1 MNLAVIDLAEVDAGM
16 AHLVGGKAA
25 GLARMIRAGERVP
38 EGFCVTTTALS
49 DETVPVEEIR
59 RAYERMGGGPV
70 AVRSSATAE
79 DLPDASFAGQHATV
93 LSVTGLT
100 DLLDAIEVCRD
111 SLDSERVVSYRAASG
126 VGAAAMAVVVQR
138 MVDAAVAGVLFTAN
152 PVTGSRAE
160 MVVDAAPGPGAA
172 LVDGAVTADHYV
184 LRDGDPAADQNIPH
198 DGDPAADQN
207 IPHDGDPAAERGGCL
222 SPQRLT
228 DLYAAGRR
236 LRDLAGVPQD
246 VEWAVDHDGVL
257 WLLQSRPVTTL
268 FPVPPDTGRPGPRVY
283 LELGGQFQGVL
294 RPFTPMGVAALR
306 AVAASAGS
314 AFGGSAFGGPTPGG
328 SPLGG
333 GSGPNREPGPDH
345 GSNPDREPGPDRES
359 GSVVEIAGR
368 LYFDLTDTVRRPG
381 ADRWLPKFVEADFGP
396 RVRAVVDQVLADP
409 RFAPDPGAA
418 RRGGGAGPLLRVA
431 PRAVAGVVRA
441 LARPE
446 AARDRAFRA
455 VDEFRL
461 ASAAPAGLDT
471 AAQRLRFVGDFG
483 LPTRRLE
490 RMIWPLMAGILSGAA
505 PAGLL
510 KGIATEAEVR
520 TVLGGMPHNIT
531 IEMDL
536 ALWAIAE
543 RAAEHRDLLLG
554 TPATELAARYRAG
567 TLPDI
572 GLAGFLDRF
581 GHRAAV
587 EIDIGVPR
595 WAEDPAPVLAAIANY
610 LRTTDPDQ
618 APDRRFAR
626 AARTATET
634 LADLTRRV
642 RRRRPVR
649 GRIAIFL
656 LRRARQLGGLR
667 EIGKFAGLYPLAEMR
682 RQLLL
687 VGAELAGQGLLKEAG
702 DIMFLDLAEAGAA
715 VHRQV
720 DHRELVAARK
730 VAYDR
735 ELRRTHVPVALL
747 SDGTDV
753 EALRTPKP
761 VDDGTL
767 AGMAAAPGTV
777 TGPAR
782 VVRDPA
788 DAHVE
793 PGEIL
798 VAPTTDPG
806 WTPLFL
812 TAGGLVTEIG
822 APLAHGPTVAREYGI
837 PAVVCVRDAT
847 RLIRTGQIITVDGA
861 AGTVVVNG

>member
-38 EGFCVTTTALS
+38 AGFCVTTTALS
-49 DETVPVEEIR
+49 DGTVPVEEIR

-93 LSVTGLT
+93 LSVTGLA

-184 LRDGDPAADQNIPH
+184 LRDGGPAADQNVLP
-198 DGDPAADQN
+198 DASPAADQDVL
-207 IPHDGDPAAERGGCL
+207 PDGAPAAERGGCL
-222 SPQRLT
+222 TPQRLT
-228 DLYAAGRR
+228 ELSAAGRR

-246 VEWAVDHDGVL
+246 IEWAVDHDGVL

-314 AFGGSAFGGPTPGG
+314 AFGGSTRGDSTRVGG
-328 SPLGG
+328 S
-333 GSGPNREPGPDH
+333 
-345 GSNPDREPGPDRES
+345 GPDRES

-396 RVRAVVDQVLADP
+396 RVRAVVEQVLADP

-441 LARPE
+441 LARPD

-715 VHRQV
+715 VHEQV
-720 DHRELVAARK
+720 DHRELVAVRK

-753 EALRTPKP
+753 EALRTPKAP
-761 VDDGTL
+761 DDDTL

-788 DAHVE
+788 DARVE

>member
-38 EGFCVTTTALS
+38 AGFCVTTTALS
-49 DETVPVEEIR
+49 DGTVPVEEIR

-93 LSVTGLT
+93 LSVTGLA

-184 LRDGDPAADQNIPH
+184 LRDGGPAADQNVLP
-198 DGDPAADQN
+198 
-207 IPHDGDPAAERGGCL
+207 DGDPAAERGGCL
-222 SPQRLT
+222 TPQRLT
-228 DLYAAGRR
+228 ELSAAGRR

-246 VEWAVDHDGVL
+246 IEWAVDHDGVL

-314 AFGGSAFGGPTPGG
+314 AFGGSTRGG
-328 SPLGG
+328 STRGG
-333 GSGPNREPGPDH
+333 GS
-345 GSNPDREPGPDRES
+345 GPDRES

-396 RVRAVVDQVLADP
+396 RVRAVVEQVLADP

-441 LARPE
+441 LARPD

-567 TLPDI
+567 TLPVI

-715 VHRQV
+715 VHEQV

-753 EALRTPKP
+753 EALRTPKAP
-761 VDDGTL
+761 DDGTL